1 MGSMMTKQTLAAY
14 AFHFA
19 DFAVKIAREFDNP
32 NHDRAH
38 YRESF
43 QQALALVRHS
53 NHILALAEEAET
65 LNYADKGAVTD
76 FEANWRMAASWWN
89 QMVVTFTNLQD
100 LDTQKRMRENLEA
113 FWAKKAL

>member
-1 MGSMMTKQTLAAY
+1 MMTKQRTAAY
-14 AFHFA
+14 AFHVANSAFE
-19 DFAVKIAREFDNP
+19 IAREFDNP

-65 LNYADKGAVTD
+65 LNYADEGAVTD
-76 FEANWRMAASWWN
+76 FDANWRMALNWWN
-89 QMVVTFTNLQD
+89 QMIVTFTDLQD
-100 LDTQKRMRENLEA
+100 LDTQKRMRKDFEA
-113 FWAKKAL
+113 FWTKAL